1 MDERDKIMEEFEK
14 YVDANGVSQEDW
26 DELDSKLRG

>member
-14 YVDANGVSQEDW
+14 YVDANGTSEEAW
-26 DELDSKLRG
+26 EELNSKLNS